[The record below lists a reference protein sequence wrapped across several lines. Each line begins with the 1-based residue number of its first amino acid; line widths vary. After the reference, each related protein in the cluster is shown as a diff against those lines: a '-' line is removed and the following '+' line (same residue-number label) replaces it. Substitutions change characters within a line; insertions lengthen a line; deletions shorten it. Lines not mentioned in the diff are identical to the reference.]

1 MTGTW
6 TQRCGRAARLP
17 VLGLGVLLFGCAEQ
31 DGSPSLESQAAGKD
45 IEILSLTEISGIVNG
60 QEVKA
65 SISAVINTGH
75 GGRSTC
81 TFTALPERFN
91 PGTFSTHT

>member
-1 MTGTW
+1 
-6 TQRCGRAARLP
+6 LS
-17 VLGLGVLLFGCAEQ
+17 VLGLGALLFGCAEQ
-31 DGSPSLESQAAGKD
+31 DGSPSLESRAARKD
-45 IEILSLTEISGIVNG
+45 VEILSLTEILGSVNG
-60 QEVKA
+60 QDVKA
-65 SISAVINTGH
+65 SISAVIDTGR